1 LLLEKVEM
9 SSMRILE
16 IEYPDDLLRG
26 IDEPHLRAMAREAL
40 YARLYEQ
47 GLLSSGRAAQLLGM
61 TRWDFLDLLGRYG
74 VSYFDEDID
83 QDEAAGRVQ
92 P

>member
-1 LLLEKVEM
+1 M
-9 SSMRILE
+9 SMRILE
-16 IEYPDDLLRG
+16 IEYPDDLLSG
-26 IDEPHLRAMAREAL
+26 IDEPHLRTLAREAL
-40 YARLYEQ
+40 YAKLYEQ
-47 GLLSSGRAAQLLGM
+47 GIISSGRAAELLGI

-74 VSYFDEDID
+74 VLYFDDVID